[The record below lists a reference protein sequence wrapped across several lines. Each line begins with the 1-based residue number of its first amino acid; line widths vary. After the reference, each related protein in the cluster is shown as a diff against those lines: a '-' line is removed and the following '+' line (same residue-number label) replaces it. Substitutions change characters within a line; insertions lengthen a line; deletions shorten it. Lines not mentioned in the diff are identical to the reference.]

1 MAMLKREVRPN
12 YKQSIL
18 SKKDIEAAQ
27 KSVADAVNMAA
38 NKSQRFEFCRAKIRP
53 LLRIGHL
60 MKSISAPNRNLV
72 ERRSAKIVHFVKQV

>member
-18 SKKDIEAAQ
+18 PKQDEAAQ

-38 NKSQRFEFCRAKIRP
+38 NKSQRFEFCRAKIRQ

-60 MKSISAPNRNLV
+60 MKSISAPNRN
-72 ERRSAKIVHFVKQV
+72 S

>member
-18 SKKDIEAAQ
+18 SQQDIEAAQ

-38 NKSQRFEFCRAKIRP
+38 NKYQRFEFCRAKIRP
-53 LLRIGHL
+53 LLSTGCL
-60 MKSISAPNRNLV
+60 MKSISAPSRN
-72 ERRSAKIVHFVKQV
+72 S